1 MANERKAFCK
11 TRASEQRVRK
21 KLFFSFFWWEML
33 SSQEIRNRCARGH
46 THIHAPHWKT
56 RVFNFQTWKRLLL
69 NGRRNENLACF
80 LQAIS
85 KELMELWQAAGA
97 CLAIQMYSTSTQSV
111 GICFKGVQNGNLH
124 YSHSFKNEKIYL
136 VYSTAKEWLFSFQKL
151 KIEVTGYLYFII
163 YSTQQSL
170 NLALSCCNFDVVIFS

>member
-11 TRASEQRVRK
+11 VRASEQRVRK
-21 KLFFSFFWWEML
+21 KLFFCFFWWEML
-33 SSQEIRNRCARGH
+33 SSQEIRNRCATGH

-69 NGRRNENLACF
+69 NGRRNENLAFF

-85 KELMELWQAAGA
+85 RELMEPWQAAGA
-97 CLAIQMYSTSTQSV
+97 CLAIETYSTSTQS
-111 GICFKGVQNGNLH
+111 VQNGNLH
-124 YSHSFKNEKIYL
+124 YSHSCKNGKINL
-136 VYSTAKEWLFSFQKL
+136 VYSTAKVWLFSFQKL

-163 YSTQQSL
+163 YSIQQSL
-170 NLALSCCNFDVVIFS
+170 NPVLLSFFNFDLVTFS